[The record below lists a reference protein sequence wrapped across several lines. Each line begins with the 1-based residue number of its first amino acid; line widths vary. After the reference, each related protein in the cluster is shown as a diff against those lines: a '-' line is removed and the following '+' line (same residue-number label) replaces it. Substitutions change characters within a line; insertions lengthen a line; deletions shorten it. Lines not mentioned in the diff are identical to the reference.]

1 MFLPSVL
8 YKGGLMRFKGSPGV
22 IEESVYFLINI
33 FFYCSG
39 LEGNGGWGQVGKG
52 KKQKQKNYAMLM
64 QNYYAFK
71 VDIKLFDVE
80 VERSYVA
87 VQNYGRVHFGKI

>member
-1 MFLPSVL
+1 
-8 YKGGLMRFKGSPGV
+8 
-22 IEESVYFLINI
+22 
-33 FFYCSG
+33 
-39 LEGNGGWGQVGKG
+39 
-52 KKQKQKNYAMLM
+52 MLM